1 MALIMEQLYIP
12 KERLKLLKDNPAI
25 LKAVIQACK
34 TKISIIDDEAIE
46 INGGAFEEFT
56 SKNVLFAYGRGFD
69 IKIALLLNSQDYYF
83 KVVDIKLIER
93 NKQRIRQI
101 KSRIIGEGGRTKR
114 YVEQVSGA
122 HISIYGDSVAIIGKI
137 DSLYEAETAIN
148 TIIEGGTHRLAY
160 LKMEAAHRKNRNA
173 ATSAR
178 F

>member
-1 MALIMEQLYIP
+1 MEQLYIP
-12 KERLKLLKDNPAI
+12 KERLKLLKANPSMLNEI
-25 LKAVIQACK
+25 TRACK
-34 TKISIIDDEAIE
+34 AQISIIDDEVLE
-46 INGGAFEEFT
+46 IDGSAFEEFI

-83 KVVDIKLIER
+83 KAIDIKLIER

-101 KSRIIGEGGRTKR
+101 KARIIGEGGRTKR
-114 YVEQVSGA
+114 YIEQVSGA
-122 HISIYGDSVAIIGKI
+122 HISIYGDSVAVIGKI
-137 DSLYEAETAIN
+137 DALYEAETAIN